1 MVVPCPVGDVKKY
14 CPQLVL
20 FVLNTLTL
28 TNKVHFFQP
37 YIFAIFT
44 APTLKD
50 TGLPIPK
57 ISAVCPSTRKF
68 WDISQIFFPVQHVKK
83 VVSDG
88 PGLVDFA
95 IRLVCILFVT
105 CPTGKRCFLRNLN
118 NRRTVKS
125 ILLVRK
131 LLRLVNASFSLPEWQ
146 AVKMIFLHPVP
157 VLTAFPSSRFRARFL
172 PLESW
177 QVWF

>member
-1 MVVPCPVGDVKKY
+1 MVVLSPVGDVKKY

-20 FVLNTLTL
+20 FMRNTLTL
-28 TNKVHFFQP
+28 TNKVHTSIHLCHFYCSSFKR
-37 YIFAIFT
+37 YRT
-44 APTLKD
+44 SN
-50 TGLPIPK
+50 PK
-57 ISAVCPSTRKF
+57 ISAVSPSTRKF
-68 WDISQIFFPVQHVKK
+68 WDISRSFSQFSVQRKK
-83 VVSDG
+83 VSDS

-131 LLRLVNASFSLPEWQ
+131 LLRLVNASFSLPQWQ
-146 AVKMIFLHPVP
+146 AVKMIFFAPC
-157 VLTAFPSSRFRARFL
+157 PSSGFRISRFL
-172 PLESW
+172 PLG
-177 QVWF
+177 V